1 MPGGQ
6 TRDEMMNI
14 QESVASVVDS
24 VTSPNAA
31 VPTVSLVGAAN
42 WLHSLPD
49 IINVATIVYLLLL
62 ISHKAYKMYQ
72 EWKHPSKDKDE

>member
-6 TRDEMMNI
+6 TRDEIMNI

-24 VTSPNAA
+24 VTSPNTA
-31 VPTVSLVGAAN
+31 VPTVSIVGAAN

-49 IINVATIVYLLLL
+49 IINVATIIYLVLL
-62 ISHKAYKMYQ
+62 IAHKGYKMYK
-72 EWKHPSKDKDE
+72 EFKGNNVDG